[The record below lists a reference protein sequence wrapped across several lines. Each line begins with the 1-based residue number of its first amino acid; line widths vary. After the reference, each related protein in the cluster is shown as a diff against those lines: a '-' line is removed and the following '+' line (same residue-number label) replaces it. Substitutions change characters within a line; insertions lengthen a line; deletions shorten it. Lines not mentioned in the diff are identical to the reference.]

1 MEVRAMPDGGECRG
15 CGVALPGGG
24 YLCDDCETLEIADCS
39 AGWKAETRHQ
49 RASAGRDHE

>member
-1 MEVRAMPDGGECRG
+1 MADGECRG

-24 YLCDDCETLEIADCS
+24 YLCDDCDTLEIVDCS
-39 AGWKAETRHQ
+39 AGWKAEARHQ